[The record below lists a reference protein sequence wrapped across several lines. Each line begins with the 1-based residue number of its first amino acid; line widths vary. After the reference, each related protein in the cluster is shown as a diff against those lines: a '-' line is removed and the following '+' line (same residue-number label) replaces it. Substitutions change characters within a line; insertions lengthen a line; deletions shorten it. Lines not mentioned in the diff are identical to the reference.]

1 MPYTHNANSM
11 FMPIHVPLMLPSI
24 LRNLGKASQQWLNE
38 IGITTLEDLQS
49 SGVVDAYMRLKL
61 RYPDK
66 ITLNMLYG
74 LYGAVHDVDWRDIPP
89 EIKAE
94 LRAEVEM

>member
-1 MPYTHNANSM
+1 MSLSN
-11 FMPIHVPLMLPSI
+11 LP
-24 LRNLGKASQQWLNE
+24 NLGKASQQWLHD
-38 IGITTLEDLQS
+38 IGITTVEELKA
-49 SGVVDAYMRLKL
+49 SGVIDTYIRLKL
-61 RYPDK
+61 RYPEK

-74 LYGAVHDVDWRDIPP
+74 LYGAIHDVHWRDITP

>member
-1 MPYTHNANSM
+1 MPSAKQRAATLPRKPGL
-11 FMPIHVPLMLPSI
+11 MPLSNLP
-24 LRNLGKASQQWLNE
+24 NLGKASQQWLHD
-38 IGITTLEDLQS
+38 IGITTVEELQA
-49 SGVVDAYMRLKL
+49 SGVIDTYIRLKL
-61 RYPDK
+61 RYPEK

-74 LYGAVHDVDWRDIPP
+74 LYGAIHNLDWREITP